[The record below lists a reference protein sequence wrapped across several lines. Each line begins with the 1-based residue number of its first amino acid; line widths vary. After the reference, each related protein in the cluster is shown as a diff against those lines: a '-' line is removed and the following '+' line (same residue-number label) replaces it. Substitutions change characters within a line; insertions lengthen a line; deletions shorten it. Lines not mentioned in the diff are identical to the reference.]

1 MTPISVAG
9 ASRFFSSMLNCT
21 VARPMK
27 PSVNTFVARQP
38 ILDRQRQLYGYE
50 LLYRSDP
57 VRNEFDG
64 TDASAATQ
72 HVISS
77 TLLSIGLENI
87 LGGKKAFVNFDQS
100 LLSDGIYLSLPRETT
115 VIEIL
120 ESVEP
125 SSSLIALCR
134 SIHEQGYTIAL
145 DDFISSPQFEPLTHL
160 AQLIKVD
167 VQATTKTEQKR
178 LLDAYQTRGI
188 ALLAEKVET
197 YEEFE
202 WALSAGYDYFQG
214 YFFARPSVLQSRQLP
229 ASKLNCLRLLTEL
242 QRPDLDFKRLEALIR
257 GDVALTYKL
266 LRYVNSALF
275 SRRDPVPSIERAL
288 MIIGSDEIRRWAM
301 LATLPMLA
309 KDKPG
314 ELATL
319 SIVRARFCE
328 RLIQL
333 AGIALTTE
341 AFLMGMFSLLDA
353 LLDRPLD
360 EALSSIGLAPDIT
373 QALLGTA
380 GDESVL
386 SKVYRLTRRYELG
399 DWEEVERLAQGCGFT
414 GLAAGDAYVEATLW
428 AEQMLQQAF
437 G

>member
-1 MTPISVAG
+1 
-9 ASRFFSSMLNCT
+9 
-21 VARPMK
+21 
-27 PSVNTFVARQP
+27 
-38 ILDRQRQLYGYE
+38 
-50 LLYRSDP
+50 
-57 VRNEFDG
+57 
-64 TDASAATQ
+64 
-72 HVISS
+72 
-77 TLLSIGLENI
+77 
-87 LGGKKAFVNFDQS
+87 
-100 LLSDGIYLSLPRETT
+100 
-115 VIEIL
+115 
-120 ESVEP
+120 
-125 SSSLIALCR
+125 
-134 SIHEQGYTIAL
+134 
-145 DDFISSPQFEPLTHL
+145 
-160 AQLIKVD
+160 
-167 VQATTKTEQKR
+167 
-178 LLDAYQTRGI
+178 
-188 ALLAEKVET
+188 
-197 YEEFE
+197 
-202 WALSAGYDYFQG
+202 
-214 YFFARPSVLQSRQLP
+214 LP